1 MDCSDYYVLII
12 GKRYGSLIEDGE
24 FAGISYTHREFE
36 YALSKGIPVLAFIKA
51 DKANFA
57 GNSFETDAEKIQKL
71 IDFTEEVKTGRVVKW
86 FMTPSE
92 LSMQVVA
99 ALDKAFQKNNRPG
112 WVRGDKN
119 NLEEHDNSDCI
130 DDYDTEI
137 ETYEFQNDQTP
148 TDGQHRKINL

>member
-57 GNSFETDAEKIQKL
+57 GNSFETDAEKIQN
-71 IDFTEEVKTGRVVKW
+71 RR
-86 FMTPSE
+86 SE
-92 LSMQVVA
+92 DRKGSKMV
-99 ALDKAFQKNNRPG
+99 
-112 WVRGDKN
+112 
-119 NLEEHDNSDCI
+119 
-130 DDYDTEI
+130 YDT
-137 ETYEFQNDQTP
+137 
-148 TDGQHRKINL
+148 R